1 MKNFYEVLNI
11 GVGRNISIKELAT
24 LILSIIDYEGEII
37 WDISKPI
44 DLKKVIRRF
53 KIK

>member
-1 MKNFYEVLNI
+1 MKNFYGFLNF
-11 GVGRNISIKELAT
+11 GVGSNICIKELAT

-44 DLKKVIRRF
+44 DFKKSNQTF
-53 KIK
+53 QN